1 MDFLWD
7 KEGTPMVMES
17 TLVFGESIGKPSNYA
32 EERDKFLSPIRVA
45 QSNKTSYRD
54 IEFLSWGDD
63 NEFPLRASE
72 TISSTS
78 VLNTG
83 LRFLHR
89 VTIGQGIYAC
99 RVTGYDQKGNE
110 ILEAVNDQKVTE
122 LIQSRMVRKYLE
134 KCGRDYIKYGNAL
147 VEFIPNLA
155 HNGIAG
161 IHAVNAANFR
171 YSAPDVMGGCKV
183 CVSSSWPDVPGTDK
197 GDKPAIFDVLQDFDP
212 EMHFELITKLKR
224 KFNKPVCMAIKDSWS
239 NNDIYSEPIWLSAYL
254 LGWVDIAHL
263 VPEFLR
269 KAYKN
274 QITWKWHV
282 QIPYSYWEKK
292 FPPQNFESVEERK
305 KAISKYMNSIERNL
319 CGAENAEK
327 PLFTN
332 YAINEA
338 NGKIEEE
345 WKIQALDNKYKGGEN
360 LVTSAAANSEIL
372 FALCLNPNVLG
383 AMPSGNYGSNQGGSN
398 IREAFLVNIANAW
411 IDRQNL
417 LDPIYIYM
425 RANGVDKD
433 VQLRF
438 RNTVLTT
445 LDSGAG
451 TQKTLS

>member
-1 MDFLWD
+1 MEFLWD
-7 KEGTPMVMES
+7 KEGAPRLMNS
-17 TLVFGESIGKPSNYA
+17 TLIFGETEGKPKNYE
-32 EERDKFLSPIRVA
+32 EERNKFLSPMRVA
-45 QSNKTSYRD
+45 RSQTTKYND
-54 IEFLSWGDD
+54 IDFLNWGDT
-63 NEFPLRASE
+63 NEFPLHAAE
-72 TISSTS
+72 TIASTS

-110 ILEAVNDQKVTE
+110 ILEAVDDPKVTE

-134 KCGRDYIKYGNAL
+134 VCGRDYIKFGMGL
-147 VEFIPNLA
+147 VEFLPNA
-155 HNGIAG
+155 MKNGFAG
-161 IHAVNAANFR
+161 LHPINALDFR
-171 YSAPDVMGGCKV
+171 LTVPDAMGRCRT
-183 CVSSSWPDVPGTDK
+183 CVSSSWPDMPGTDK
-197 GDKPAIFDVLQDFDP
+197 NDKPSIFEVLQDYDP
-212 EMHFELITKLKR
+212 ELDLVETR
-224 KFNKPVCMAIKDSWS
+224 KKKSIFDKPVCMTIRDRWS

-282 QIPYSYWEKK
+282 QIPYSYWERK
-292 FPPQNFESVEERK
+292 FPPADYTNVEERK
-305 KAISKYMNSIERNL
+305 KDISTYMNQIEANL

-327 PLFTN
+327 PLFSN

-345 WKIQALDNKYKGGEN
+345 WKITALDNKYKGGEN

-411 IDRQNL
+411 LDRQNF

-425 RANGVDKD
+425 HANGIDKD

-445 LDSGAG
+445 LDTGAG